1 MKKNMKKS
9 RIQAAVLSVI
19 TAGALLVQATG
30 CGQEIGNSENNNEVQ
45 AANLMRDVK
54 VKDVTG
60 KAADEKFVNSY
71 YDFSLELLKKTSAS
85 SNGENM
91 LIAPLSVQLALAM
104 TANGAKGDTKAQME
118 EVLSG
123 GMTIEEL
130 NEYLYRYKENAEDS
144 QLNIANSIWFRDD
157 EEKIQVEESF
167 LENNASYY
175 DAGIFEA
182 AFDEQTV
189 SDINNWVNKNTDG
202 MIPSMVDRIED
213 DSIMYL
219 INALCFEGE
228 WQEAYTEKQ
237 IYDESFVNKD
247 GKKQQVSMMHSNENI
262 YLEDENATGFIK
274 MYQDRKYSFVA
285 LLPKEGM
292 TIDEYVNSLN
302 ADDIQK
308 LIKNAQDDMVIATLP
323 KFSYDYS
330 VSMEQILQEM
340 GIKNAFD
347 ADAAEFSGMG
357 TTSVGNS
364 CVGRVLHK
372 TFIMV
377 DGQGTKAGAAT
388 SVEILCESTA
398 VSEPKVVNLNRPFF
412 YMIMD
417 NETNLPVFMGTVT
430 DLAE

>member
-1 MKKNMKKS
+1 MKRIMKKR

-19 TAGALLVQATG
+19 TAGTLLVQVAG
-30 CGQEIGNSENNNEVQ
+30 CGQETGNGQNHNRVQ
-45 AANLMRDVK
+45 ATNLMRDVK
-54 VKDVTG
+54 GKDVTG
-60 KAADEKFVNSY
+60 KEADEKFVDSY
-71 YDFSLELLKKTSAS
+71 YDFSLELLKKTKAS

-91 LIAPLSVQLALAM
+91 LIAPLSIQLALAM
-104 TANGAKGDTKAQME
+104 TANGAKGDTKTQME

-130 NEYLYRYKENAEDS
+130 NEYLYRYKEKAEGS

-167 LENNASYY
+167 LETNASYY

-202 MIPSMVDRIED
+202 MISSMVDRIED

-228 WQEAYTEKQ
+228 WLEVYTENQ
-237 IYDESFVNKD
+237 IYEESFVNKD
-247 GKKQQVSMMHSNENI
+247 GKKQQVSMMHSDENI

-274 MYQDRKYSFVA
+274 MYQDGKYSFVA
-285 LLPKEGM
+285 LLPKDGM

-302 ADDIQK
+302 ADDLQK
-308 LIKNAQDDMVIATLP
+308 LIENAQDDMVIATLP

-330 VSMEQILQEM
+330 VSMEQILQDM

-347 ADAAEFSGMG
+347 GDTADFSGMG
-357 TTSVGNS
+357 TTSVGNI
-364 CVGRVLHK
+364 CIGRVLHK

-388 SVEILCESTA
+388 SVEMRSESAA

-412 YMIMD
+412 YMILD
-417 NETNLPVFMGTVT
+417 NETNLPVFMGAVT

>member
-1 MKKNMKKS
+1 MKRIMKKR

-19 TAGALLVQATG
+19 TAGAVLVQATG
-30 CGQEIGNSENNNEVQ
+30 CGQKIGNSENNNEVQ

-54 VKDVTG
+54 GKDVTG
-60 KAADEKFVNSY
+60 KEADEKFVDSY
-71 YDFSLELLKKTSAS
+71 YDFSLELLKKTKAS

-91 LIAPLSVQLALAM
+91 LIAPLSIQLALAM
-104 TANGAKGDTKAQME
+104 TANGAKGDTKTQME

-167 LENNASYY
+167 LETNASYY

-202 MIPSMVDRIED
+202 MISSMVDRIED

-228 WQEAYTEKQ
+228 WLEVYTENQ
-237 IYDESFVNKD
+237 IYEESFVNKD
-247 GKKQQVSMMHSNENI
+247 GKKQQVSMMHSDENI

-274 MYQDRKYSFVA
+274 MYQDGKYSFVA
-285 LLPKEGM
+285 LLPKDGM

-302 ADDIQK
+302 ADDLQK
-308 LIKNAQDDMVIATLP
+308 LIENAQDDMVIATLP

-330 VSMEQILQEM
+330 VSMEQILQDM

-347 ADAAEFSGMG
+347 GDTADFSGMG
-357 TTSVGNS
+357 TTSVGNI
-364 CVGRVLHK
+364 CIGRVLHK

-388 SVEILCESTA
+388 SVEMRSESAA

-412 YMIMD
+412 YMILD
-417 NETNLPVFMGTVT
+417 NETNLPVFMGAVT